1 MNNDNSY
8 EFTKLPFYKKLAG
21 RVDEHILH
29 LRDSRGVFL
38 LDKLNEL
45 PVKHFLN
52 RCLGTPVQ
60 NQILLMMLI
69 GGDRNL
75 DTQTVIKYIS
85 INVRLKDIFLAY
97 DLKTFTDFDTEKH
110 MYDYLKGLIYP
121 EHSNNQRS
129 LFQKYYKTISYF
141 TKNGSYHS

>member
-1 MNNDNSY
+1 M
-8 EFTKLPFYKKLAG
+8 
-21 RVDEHILH
+21 DEHILH

-85 INVRLKDIFLAY
+85 INVRLKRYIPCLRF
-97 DLKTFTDFDTEKH
+97 KDFH
-110 MYDYLKGLIYP
+110 
-121 EHSNNQRS
+121 
-129 LFQKYYKTISYF
+129 
-141 TKNGSYHS
+141 